1 MQIVSN
7 GAALLC
13 TRGKS
18 DKPCR
23 LPVFAGMIDQ
33 NLSASSLETAFP
45 LQGQV
50 ITWTRKLE
58 QWRNGLFEA
67 KSFQAGAG
75 NANLD

>member
-50 ITWTRKLE
+50 IT
-58 QWRNGLFEA
+58 
-67 KSFQAGAG
+67 
-75 NANLD
+75 